1 MSTIPQ
7 AVQSDLETA
16 LPQTRD
22 LPNECMLL
30 RIFLGEAMNTGI
42 ARFLRNRDSRSGT
55 RFGACHGLAWPD
67 GIRPIATPPQREYP
81 ATLFRL
87 TDDPGNRGYIRKNRS
102 LPARTKT
109 NDAYRIDHRRTGPN
123 CSVSSLIGFCFIK
136 DCLNAF
142 DRYQAGTQDAFNCS
156 EETLNLFLRVDDLDH
171 DRKIER

>member
-1 MSTIPQ
+1 M
-7 AVQSDLETA
+7 
-16 LPQTRD
+16 TRARELGLARATVLRGRMGFGRSQRLHNASILRLSFD
-22 LPNECMLL
+22 LPMILE
-30 RIFLGEAMNTGI
+30 IEDTSEK
-42 ARFLRNRDSRSGT
+42 D
-55 RFGACHGLAWPD
+55 
-67 GIRPIATPPQREYP
+67 
-81 ATLFRL
+81 
-87 TDDPGNRGYIRKNRS
+87 RS